1 MSVRSLILIVLTATA
16 SGCLGSALN
25 GDDGSGGGSGGSGG
39 GNVDMAPDVV
49 GKFYSDV
56 EPIITPAC
64 GGCHGM
70 TGTAAPAFMMAQPDM
85 LQNLLSYP
93 GIISSSTQKSRLYM
107 KGLHEGPAFTPD
119 QLMTVGAWIDF
130 YNANRAIGDGGDA
143 RPSISPF
150 TPSMTA
156 MNSIDLAALDPSI
169 SGVKV
174 TFTAQMVGTSIEL
187 TNIKVTTPA
196 STGVH
201 VVHPVFV
208 IWDQNLT
215 PTPDPVDSFSNLDE
229 TVFSGTT
236 SALGPGTLLMPN
248 FAAGDLISVAFVT
261 AEAKMAGGSDGG
273 TTTGCKNLAMF
284 VSNVKPLLAA
294 NNCSTQCHT
303 GGTPTAGLK
312 WDTTP
317 DAALCVVALTEIN
330 TTTPA
335 SSPLL
340 QQPDPAQAGNG
351 HPVKVNPFTNFQT
364 AVTAWIN
371 AEK

>member
-1 MSVRSLILIVLTATA
+1 MSLRVFTLIVLTATA

-25 GDDGSGGGSGGSGG
+25 GDDGNGGNGGTGG

-49 GKFYSDV
+49 GQFYSLV

-64 GGCHGM
+64 AGCHGV
-70 TGTAAPAFMMAQPDM
+70 TGTQAPAFMVAQPDL
-85 LQNLLSYP
+85 LQNILQYP
-93 GIISSSTQKSRLYM
+93 GIIGSTPEKSRLYM

-119 QLMTVGAWIDF
+119 QMKTLGDWITF
-130 YNANRAIGDGGDA
+130 FNANRTVGDGGDA
-143 RPSISPF
+143 KPSISPF
-150 TPSMTA
+150 APSMSA
-156 MNSIDLAALDPSI
+156 MNSIDLAPLDATL

-174 TFTAQMVGTSIEL
+174 TFNAQMVGTSIEL
-187 TNIKVTTPA
+187 TNLKVVAPA
-196 STGVH
+196 MTGVH

-208 IWDQNLT
+208 IWDQMLT

-229 TVFSGTT
+229 TVFSG
-236 SALGPGTLLMPN
+236 SSAALGPGTLLLPN
-248 FAAGDLISVAFVT
+248 FATGDLLSVAFT
-261 AEAKMAGGSDGG
+261 LAEPKTGSADGG
-273 TTTGCKNLAMF
+273 VATGCKNLAMF
-284 VSNVKPLLAA
+284 VSNVKPLLASGT
-294 NNCSTQCHT
+294 CSTQCHV

-317 DAALCVVALTEIN
+317 DAALCQVALTEIN

-335 SSPLL
+335 QSQLL
-340 QQPDPAQAGNG
+340 LQPDPAQGGNG

>member
-1 MSVRSLILIVLTATA
+1 
-16 SGCLGSALN
+16 
-25 GDDGSGGGSGGSGG
+25 
-39 GNVDMAPDVV
+39 
-49 GKFYSDV
+49 
-56 EPIITPAC
+56 
-64 GGCHGM
+64 
-70 TGTAAPAFMMAQPDM
+70 
-85 LQNLLSYP
+85 
-93 GIISSSTQKSRLYM
+93 M

-130 YNANRAIGDGGDA
+130 YNANRVIGDGGDA
-143 RPSISPF
+143 RPTISPF

-156 MNSIDLAALDPSI
+156 TNSIDLAALDSTI

-174 TFTAQMVGTSIEL
+174 TFTAQMLGTSIQL
-187 TNIKVTTPA
+187 SNIKVTTPA

-229 TVFSGTT
+229 TVFSG
-236 SALGPGTLLMPN
+236 SSSPLGPGTLVMPN
-248 FAAGDLISVAFVT
+248 FAAGDLISVAFATV
-261 AEAKMAGGSDGG
+261 EAKSGGTDGG

-294 NNCSTQCHT
+294 NNCSSQCHV
-303 GGTPTAGLK
+303 GASPTAGLK

-340 QQPDPAQAGNG
+340 QQPDPAQGGNG

>member
-1 MSVRSLILIVLTATA
+1 MTLRAFTLLVLTAAA
-16 SGCLGSALN
+16 SGCLGDALSGGN
-25 GDDGSGGGSGGSGG
+25 GGEGGTGGGGSGGA
-39 GNVDMAPDVV
+39 VDMAPDVV

-64 GGCHGM
+64 AGCHAV
-70 TGTAAPAFMMAQPDM
+70 TGTAAPAFMVAQPDL
-85 LQNLLSYP
+85 LQNLLAYP
-93 GIISSSTQKSRLYM
+93 GIIASSPEKSRLYM

-119 QLMTVGAWIDF
+119 QKTAIGDWITF
-130 YNANRAIGDGGDA
+130 FNANRNLGDGGDA
-143 RPSISPF
+143 KPSISPF

-156 MNSIDLAALDPSI
+156 TNTIDLAALDSTI

-174 TFTAQMVGTSIEL
+174 TFSAQMVGTSIEL
-187 TNIKVTTPA
+187 TNIKVVAPA
-196 STGVH
+196 ATGVH

-229 TVFSGTT
+229 TVFSGST

-248 FAAGDLISVAFVT
+248 FAAGDLLSVAFT
-261 AEAKMAGGSDGG
+261 LAEAKSGSADGG
-273 TTTGCKNLAMF
+273 TTSGCKNLAMF
-284 VSNVKPLLAA
+284 VANVKPLLAS
-294 NNCSTQCHT
+294 NGCSASCHV
-303 GGTPTAGLK
+303 GGSPTAGLK
-312 WDTTP
+312 WDATP
-317 DAALCVVALTEIN
+317 DATLCINALSEIN
-330 TTTPA
+330 TATPA
-335 SSPLL
+335 MSQLL
-340 QQPDPAQAGNG
+340 LQPDPAQGGNG

>member
-1 MSVRSLILIVLTATA
+1 MTYRAFTLFVLTAAA
-16 SGCLGSALN
+16 SGCLGNALDGDGGN
-25 GDDGSGGGSGGSGG
+25 GGTGGGGSGGAAA
-39 GNVDMAPDVV
+39 DMAPDVV

-56 EPIITPAC
+56 EPILTPAC
-64 GGCHGM
+64 GGCHAV
-70 TGTAAPAFMMAQPDM
+70 TGTTAPAFMVAQPDL
-85 LQNLLSYP
+85 LQNLLAYP
-93 GIISSSTQKSRLYM
+93 GIISSSPEKSRIYM
-107 KGLHEGPAFTPD
+107 KGLHEGPALTPD
-119 QLMTVGAWIDF
+119 QKTTIGDWITF
-130 YNANRAIGDGGDA
+130 FNANRVTGDGGDA
-143 RPSISPF
+143 KPSISPF

-156 MNSIDLAALDPSI
+156 INTIDLAALDSTI

-174 TFTAQMVGTSIEL
+174 TFSAQMVGTSIEL
-187 TNIKVTTPA
+187 TNIKVVTPA
-196 STGVH
+196 ATGVH

-248 FAAGDLISVAFVT
+248 FAAGSLLSVAFSVV
-261 AEAKMAGGSDGG
+261 EPKMGSADGG
-273 TTTGCKNLAMF
+273 TVSGCKALAMF
-284 VSNVKPLLAA
+284 VANVKPLLTGNGCAA
-294 NNCSTQCHT
+294 SCHV

-312 WDTTP
+312 WDATP
-317 DAALCVVALTEIN
+317 DATLCLNALSEIN

-335 SSPLL
+335 MSQLL
-340 QQPDPAQAGNG
+340 LQPDPAQGGNG